1 MQKLQQLYEQYR
13 RFSTNPKVARDGRFV
28 LKRWGK
34 ANAHLLPEEERVHR
48 GGGAAGGDGG
58 GAAALDLL
66 DANTIAALEA
76 ELKEDEEGEEGEED
90 DDEGEEGGEGEA
102 LDA

>member
-1 MQKLQQLYEQYR
+1 MR
-13 RFSTNPKVARDGRFV
+13 RRMEDLVNDPHAEHHDPHGHDSD
-28 LKRWGK
+28 
-34 ANAHLLPEEERVHR
+34 LPEEEKVHR